1 MAKTVPNGK
10 LENKHQMSDR
20 NEQSAPSFLWSN
32 FFQRDLEKNILT
44 LLHGVP
50 IFEGLGRGQLRAVER
65 ILHRRKYHAGEYI
78 FREGDPGLGM
88 YIIESGEVSIVSES
102 RSSEISRLG
111 KGEFFGEMSMFN
123 DRPRSAS
130 ALAYEETKVFGFFQ
144 PDLLGLLETRPSIG
158 TKVVMMLSRIL
169 AERLYRAGEENA
181 RLRSEQF
188 YKDHQ

>member
-1 MAKTVPNGK
+1 
-10 LENKHQMSDR
+10 MSDQ
-20 NEQSAPSFLWSN
+20 NELAEPSFLWSN
-32 FFQRDLEKNILT
+32 YFQRDREKDILT
-44 LLHGVP
+44 LLRGVP

-88 YIIESGEVSIVSES
+88 YIIEEGEVSIVSES
-102 RSSEISRLG
+102 RSTEIGRLG
-111 KGEFFGEMSMFN
+111 KGEFFGEMAMFN

-130 ALAYEETKVFGFFQ
+130 ALAYEDTKVFGFFQ

-169 AERLYRAGEENA
+169 SERLYRASEENV
-181 RLRSEQF
+181 RLRSELF
-188 YKDHQ
+188 LKDHE

>member
-1 MAKTVPNGK
+1 
-10 LENKHQMSDR
+10 MSDQTE
-20 NEQSAPSFLWSN
+20 NPEPTFLWSN
-32 FFQRDLEKNILT
+32 FFQRDREKDILT
-44 LLHGVP
+44 LLRSVP

-88 YIIESGEVSIVSES
+88 YIIEEGEISIVSES

-111 KGEFFGEMSMFN
+111 KGEFFGEMAMFN

-130 ALAYEETKVFGFFQ
+130 ALAYEDTKVFGFFQ

-169 AERLYRAGEENA
+169 AERLYRAAAENV
-181 RLRSEQF
+181 RLRSELF
-188 YKDHQ
+188 MKEHQ